1 MRKIYLDYAAAT
13 PVDPSV
19 KKVMEPYFYQK
30 FGNPSSL
37 HFFGQEAMAAIDES
51 REKIAKNIGA
61 DFREIIFT
69 GSATE
74 ANNLALRGV
83 VKNFN
88 NLRAVAFR
96 NQNIFAPAAKFS
108 SPSARH
114 PAFGGN
120 QAGAPAGCSSWQSA
134 LDKKFLPLRIIVSSI
149 EHKSILETAHDLE
162 KEGVEVIYL
171 PVNREGFVG
180 LKKLKEALNERT
192 VLVSIMYVNN
202 EIGTI
207 QPITKI
213 SEIIRNF
220 RQTLTP
226 KPYTPYPLFHTDA
239 VQAFQ
244 YLDCDVNKLGVDLM
258 TLSAH
263 KIYGP
268 KGVGGLYVRTID
280 NKQLTIDRK
289 NNGQWSMVKGQL
301 LSPLIAGGG
310 QEFGFRS
317 GTENIVAIV
326 GFAKAV
332 ELVSNSRE
340 LENKRIEKL
349 SDYFWKELKKI
360 NLKIQLNSIPKITN
374 YKLPITNLPNILN
387 IYFPGKLSKDL
398 LIKLDLAGIAVSSG
412 SACSVRSS
420 KPSHVL
426 KSCGLSEN
434 RIKSSLRFSLGRPT
448 TKAEINEAI
457 KRLGKIVGP
466 VV

>member
-1 MRKIYLDYAAAT
+1 MTLALALSLRSNHARSGSETLLKNNFIVFLIIDFMKRIYFDYAATT
-13 PVDPSV
+13 PVDPAV
-19 KKVMEPYFYQK
+19 FATMKPYFSEK

-61 DFREIIFT
+61 NFREIIFT

-74 ANNLALRGV
+74 ANNLALRGAIKEFKI
-83 VKNFN
+83 KN
-88 NLRAVAFR
+88 LGFR
-96 NQNIFAPAAKFS
+96 DAPHSKS
-108 SPSARH
+108 HIPNPRV
-114 PAFGGN
+114 
-120 QAGAPAGCSSWQSA
+120 
-134 LDKKFLPLRIIVSSI
+134 IVSVI
-149 EHKSILETAHDLE
+149 EHESILETCRDLE
-162 KEGVEVIYL
+162 SEGVEIIYL
-171 PVNREGFVG
+171 PANREGAVD

-192 VLVSIMYVNN
+192 ILVSTMYANN

-207 QPITKI
+207 QPIAEIAKAI
-213 SEIIRNF
+213 SEF
-220 RQTLTP
+220 RIKNLEFSNKNNP
-226 KPYTPYPLFHTDA
+226 KSYILNPIFYPLLHTDA

-268 KGVGGLYVRTID
+268 KGVGVLYARA
-280 NKQLTIDRK
+280 
-289 NNGQWSMVKGQL
+289 
-301 LSPLIAGGG
+301 LSPKPYPLNPIITGGG

-317 GTENIVAIV
+317 GTENVAAIV
-326 GFAKAV
+326 GFAKAI

-340 LENKRIEKL
+340 LENKRIKKI

-360 NLKIQLNSIPKITN
+360 NPKVQIN
-374 YKLPITNLPNILN
+374 GASDVRCQVSGVNKLPNILN
-387 IYFPGKLSKDL
+387 IYFPESAGWRTAKDL
-398 LIKLDLAGIAVSSG
+398 LIKLDLAGVAVSSG
-412 SACSVRSS
+412 SACSTRSS

-434 RIKSSLRFSLGRPT
+434 RIKSSLRFSLGRFT
-448 TKAEINEAI
+448 AKAEINEAI
-457 KRLGKIVGP
+457 KRLKKIIGP